1 MIIVDTRERKWD
13 HVRAWFER
21 FEVKYTIQK
30 LDYGDYMVP
39 GGPVSVDRKQ
49 NLDELAANLCTHD
62 SRRFWNELRN
72 AKKHGIRIVILC
84 EHGGS
89 IRQVQDVLGWRSHY
103 SKITGQQLYRAM
115 FQAAAAYGI
124 EFRFCDKRSTAR
136 RIVEILEE
144 GNGKER

>member
-49 NLDELAANLCTHD
+49 NLDELAANLCTND

-72 AKKHGIRIVILC
+72 AKKNGIRIVILC

-144 GNGKER
+144 EVGKK